1 MTKIKLCGLTRECE
15 IEWANALKPDYIGF
29 VFVNESRRKVSY
41 EKAKRLKAL
50 LDPSIQ
56 VVGVF
61 AGETPEVIAELS
73 DRGVI
78 DRIQLHGNETDAEV
92 RKIKELTDLPV
103 MQAFCITGKEAVE
116 RAEGSKADLLLLDAG
131 AGSGKVFDWN
141 LLKGM
146 KRPFFLAGGLTAEN
160 VARAVEKI
168 RPYGVDAS
176 SSLETDGRKDQEKM
190 AAFVDAVRR
199 KETEHD
205 E

>member
-1 MTKIKLCGLTRECE
+1 M
-15 IEWANALKPDYIGF
+15 
-29 VFVNESRRKVSY
+29 
-41 EKAKRLKAL
+41 
-50 LDPSIQ
+50 
-56 VVGVF
+56 
-61 AGETPEVIAELS
+61 
-73 DRGVI
+73 
-78 DRIQLHGNETDAEV
+78 
-92 RKIKELTDLPV
+92 
-103 MQAFCITGKEAVE
+103 
-116 RAEGSKADLLLLDAG
+116 LLDAG